1 MEARTRSTEETGQ
14 DSKYDN
20 PGDAVY
26 TEEGKYDNGTA
37 DSAYDCE
44 IENAILV
51 CEYVRKDSPEHR

>member
-1 MEARTRSTEETGQ
+1 MAVRTRSTEETRQ
-14 DSKYDN
+14 DGKYDN

-26 TEEGKYDNGTA
+26 PEEGKYDSGTA
-37 DSAYDCE
+37 DSAYYGE